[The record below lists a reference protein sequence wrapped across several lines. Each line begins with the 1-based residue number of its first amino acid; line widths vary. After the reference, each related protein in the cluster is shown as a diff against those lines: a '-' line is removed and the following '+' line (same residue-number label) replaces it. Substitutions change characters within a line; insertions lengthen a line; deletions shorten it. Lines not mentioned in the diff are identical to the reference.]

1 MFSVTSLV
9 ETDVAATQCQCIWW
23 WHLLFLKTPFLIL
36 HFAYNTY
43 CHMMLFAIL
52 RSMLILRSMF
62 WPCGAIYI
70 KMDGSVLDEKSSFKM
85 PGLSFSSELNWDSY
99 IVSTAKSACKKIIT
113 LICFL
118 KYRSCEVEIYCSKS
132 TIWPIDITL
141 SFSLFAY
148 LLLMRK
154 PPQGY

>member
-1 MFSVTSLV
+1 
-9 ETDVAATQCQCIWW
+9 
-23 WHLLFLKTPFLIL
+23 
-36 HFAYNTY
+36 
-43 CHMMLFAIL
+43 
-52 RSMLILRSMF
+52 
-62 WPCGAIYI
+62 
-70 KMDGSVLDEKSSFKM
+70 MDGSVLDEKSSFKM
-85 PGLSFSSELNWDSY
+85 LGLSFSSELNWDSY

-148 LLLMRK
+148 LLLMK
-154 PPQGY
+154 KPQGY